1 MFEKLVISPDM
12 IGKRVFSFAIT
23 ILALIS
29 TFLATYLACFGFPA
43 HNGFFVL
50 YYSMECMFAID
61 IVLCFF
67 TQFVDEENNKPVRDL
82 KSIALRYIKAGFLF
96 DCLATLPFHIILLKR
111 FDDEKI
117 KDQIQLLFLLK
128 MLRFRKMMGL
138 FETKNFQDFIKSIF
152 KTRLQQII

>member
-1 MFEKLVISPDM
+1 
-12 IGKRVFSFAIT
+12 
-23 ILALIS
+23 
-29 TFLATYLACFGFPA
+29 
-43 HNGFFVL
+43 
-50 YYSMECMFAID
+50 
-61 IVLCFF
+61 
-67 TQFVDEENNKPVRDL
+67 
-82 KSIALRYIKAGFLF
+82 
-96 DCLATLPFHIILLKR
+96 LLKR